1 MTLHPVRWMAAM
13 LCAAVMTWP
22 VHAATQAAAQAT
34 NPPQTVQAQYE
45 VTLNGTPVGV
55 MNDHYEARD
64 GRYRIVS
71 ETHAV
76 GVLALVQRR
85 PARVIS
91 SGEVQAAG
99 LRPLSFEATRGN
111 DSRRI
116 GAEFDWNTRVLTL
129 NHDGRSE
136 TLPLPAGAQ
145 DRLSALYQFM
155 FIGADRLRDIS
166 FAMTNGRK
174 LDQYR
179 YTLGSDS
186 ALDTPLGRMAVI
198 HLVKRHAPGETA
210 TEIWL
215 ARDRSLLPVK
225 MRIIEDDGS
234 RYEQSLLKLDTGPAA
249 P

>member
-1 MTLHPVRWMAAM
+1 MNLHPARWLNAA
-13 LCAAVMTWP
+13 LCAAAMACP
-22 VHAATQAAAQAT
+22 AQAKAQAV
-34 NPPQTVQAQYE
+34 NLPQIVQAQYE
-45 VTLNGTPVGV
+45 ITLNGAPVGV
-55 MNDHYEARD
+55 MNDHYEVRD

-76 GVLALVQRR
+76 GILALVQRR

-91 SGEVQAAG
+91 SGEVQASG

-116 GAEFDWNTRVLTL
+116 AAEFDWNGNALTL
-129 NHDGRSE
+129 SQDGRSE
-136 TLPLPAGAQ
+136 TLPLSPGTQ

-155 FIGADRLRDIS
+155 FIGADRLRELS
-166 FAMTNGRK
+166 FPMTNGRK

-179 YTLGSDS
+179 YTLGSDT
-186 ALDTPLGRMAVI
+186 ALDMPPGRIAVI

-215 ARDRSLLPVK
+215 ARDRSLLPVR
-225 MRIIEDDGS
+225 MRIIETDGS
-234 RYEQSLLKLDTGPAA
+234 RYEQSLLKLDITAAA

>member
-1 MTLHPVRWMAAM
+1 MTLHSIRRLAAM
-13 LCAAVMTWP
+13 LCAMAMTWP
-22 VHAATQAAAQAT
+22 AQAT
-34 NPPQTVQAQYE
+34 NLPQTVQAQYE

-91 SGEVQAAG
+91 SGEMQSSG

-116 GAEFDWNTRVLTL
+116 AAEFDWNGRTL
-129 NHDGRSE
+129 ALSHDGRNE
-136 TLPLPAGAQ
+136 TLPLPAGTQ

-155 FIGADRLRDIS
+155 FIGADRLRDLS
-166 FAMTNGRK
+166 FPMTNGRK

-179 YTLGSDS
+179 YTLGSDT
-186 ALDTPLGRMAVI
+186 AIDTPLGRIAVI

-215 ARDRSLLPVK
+215 ARDRSLLPVR

-234 RYEQSLLKLDTGPAA
+234 RYEQSLLKLDTTAAA

>member
-1 MTLHPVRWMAAM
+1 MTTRAWRRLAAM
-13 LCAAVMTWP
+13 LWAAAMVAP
-22 VHAATQAAAQAT
+22 AQAAS
-34 NPPQTVQAQYE
+34 PPPGVQAQYE

-55 MNDHYEARD
+55 MTDHFEARD
-64 GRYRIVS
+64 GRYRIIS
-71 ETHAV
+71 ETHAT

-85 PARVIS
+85 PARVVS

-111 DSRRI
+111 DARRV
-116 GAEFDWNTRVLTL
+116 GAEFDWQSRTLTL
-129 NHDGRSE
+129 AHDGRSE
-136 TLPLPAGAQ
+136 TLPLPAGTQ

-155 FIGADRLRDIS
+155 FVGADRLRDLGTREFS

-179 YTLGSDS
+179 YTLGNDT

-215 ARDRSLLPVK
+215 ARDRFLLPVR
-225 MRIIEDDGS
+225 MRIVEDDGS
-234 RYEQSLLKLDTGPAA
+234 RYEQSLLRLDIAA
-249 P
+249 VTP

>member
-1 MTLHPVRWMAAM
+1 MTARLMLGLAA
-13 LCAAVMTWP
+13 AWI
-22 VHAATQAAAQAT
+22 AATAAPPARAANLPQA
-34 NPPQTVQAQYE
+34 VQAQYE
-45 VTLNGTPVGV
+45 VTLNGAPVGV
-55 MNDHYEARD
+55 MHDHYEARD

-71 ETHAV
+71 ETHAT

-85 PARVIS
+85 PARVVS
-91 SGEVQAAG
+91 SGEVLASG

-111 DSRRI
+111 DARRVS
-116 GAEFDWNTRVLTL
+116 AEFDWNARTLTL
-129 NHDGRSE
+129 THDGRSE
-136 TLPLPAGAQ
+136 ILPLPAGTQ

-155 FIGADRLRDIS
+155 FLGAERLREVG

-179 YTLGSDS
+179 YTLGGDT
-186 ALDTPLGRMAVI
+186 ALDTALGRLAVI

-215 ARDRSLLPVK
+215 ARDRFLLPVR
-225 MRIIEDDGS
+225 MRIVEDDGS
-234 RYEQSLLKLDTGPAA
+234 RYEQSLLKLDTAAAA